1 MTLRLRA
8 LARPLTSPLVALA
21 LFVAP
26 SAARGQIVLSSPSGS
41 LSLPRFTLGGA
52 GVYAQPLGDFAQN
65 VSQGWGIDGAG
76 TYGIDSQSILSLRAE
91 LGYVQYASKSEP
103 FSLSTGV
110 GFFDLESETKSGV
123 LTLGVG
129 PQLSL
134 PIGSAVR
141 PYVAGTIG
149 FARFATSTSINI
161 PADRSNTGQKEELD
175 SQDVASD
182 WVLSLGASAGIGFE
196 VAALGRGVLVD
207 LGARYHR
214 NGQAT
219 YVSSKGVTYNGTGR
233 PTVVATESQA
243 DFIAYRVGITIP
255 IR

>member
-1 MTLRLRA
+1 MIQRRA
-8 LARPLTSPLVALA
+8 LANTLCALA
-21 LFVAP
+21 LLVASN
-26 SAARGQIVLSSPSGS
+26 SARAQIVLSSPSRS

-52 GVYAQPLGDFAQN
+52 GVYAQPLGDFSRN
-65 VSQGWGIDGAG
+65 VRQGWGIDGAG
-76 TYGIDSQSILSLRAE
+76 TYGIDAQSIVSLRAE

-123 LTLGVG
+123 LTFGVG

-161 PADRSNTGQKEELD
+161 PADRSNTGEKEELNSRD
-175 SQDVASD
+175 YVPSD

-219 YVSSKGVTYNGTGR
+219 YVSPEGVTYNGTGR
-233 PTVVATESQA
+233 PTVIATQSQA
-243 DFIAYRVGITIP
+243 D
-255 IR
+255 